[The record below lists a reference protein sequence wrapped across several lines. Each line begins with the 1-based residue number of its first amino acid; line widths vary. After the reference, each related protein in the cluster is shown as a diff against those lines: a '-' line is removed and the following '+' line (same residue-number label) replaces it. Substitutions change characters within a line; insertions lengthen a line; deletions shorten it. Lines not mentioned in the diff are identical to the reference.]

1 VLVTTPDGRALQ
13 VVDPGGDGLPC
24 VFHHGTPG
32 GPVVDE
38 RAVAAA
44 ADAGLRLISYARPGY
59 GASSPSPGR
68 TVAQAAQDT
77 AAVLDRL
84 GLGEFVTYGWSGGGP
99 HALACAALLPGRCL
113 AAASVAGV
121 APDGAEGLDF
131 LEGMAA
137 ENVEEFGLARQGRS
151 VLTPYL
157 NAMVT
162 PLRAVTGEQ
171 LAEAFGGL
179 LSDVDVAAL
188 TPEVAALLARSLRE
202 GLAVEADGWL
212 DDDLAFTRHWGF
224 DVFDVAVPV
233 AVWQGGQDRMV
244 PFAHGQ
250 WLAAHLPT
258 ARLHLHPGHGHVSLL
273 VQELPAVLRDLYA
286 LAAG

>member
-32 GPVVDE
+32 GPVADE
-38 RAVAAA
+38 RVVAAA
-44 ADAGLRLISYARPGY
+44 ADAGLRWVGYARPGY

-77 AAVLDRL
+77 ALVLDRL

-99 HALACAALLPGRCL
+99 HALACAALLPERCL

-121 APDGAEGLDF
+121 APDGAQGLDF
-131 LEGMAA
+131 LAGMAA
-137 ENVEEFGLARQGRS
+137 ENVEELGLARQGRS

-157 NAMVT
+157 NAQVASLREVT
-162 PLRAVTGEQ
+162 DEHVAAALGD
-171 LAEAFGGL
+171 L
-179 LSDVDVAAL
+179 LSEVDVAAL
-188 TPEVAALLARSLRE
+188 TPAVADFLARGMRE

-212 DDDLAFTRHWGF
+212 DDDLAFTQPWGF
-224 DVFDVAVPV
+224 DVSDVGVPV

-244 PFAHGQ
+244 PPSHGE

-258 ARLHLHPGHGHVSLL
+258 ARAHLHPGHGHVSLL
-273 VQELPAVLRDLYA
+273 VQELPAVLRDLHA